1 MPFLLNKKLS
11 TLSTAACQNL
21 THGCRLF
28 SIPDLCGRL
37 TNTEFLCRRGGTMD
51 QILLCTNHIPLT
63 TLIHNTFIENYMLEA
78 NGDYVKVYLYL
89 AKSIQ
94 HRESGLSISALADR
108 MDNTEKDVI
117 RALQYWEKK
126 KLLQINRNAH
136 TGDIAGIDMLV
147 PESSGSSTGPAGAAA
162 SAGYRTEQPD
172 DPTDSPDAM
181 PSASAGSGIPVS
193 FPHREPIPHAQQ
205 NVYAETAA
213 ASFMTAPLMDTGHT
227 APYTAETNIV
237 SLAEKNR
244 EHTAADKLSVPPQA
258 DAPASAHAAAKEVS
272 VSNATL
278 QELASNDEFVWT
290 CHVVESYLDRPM
302 KPNETRLIS
311 YLYGTLHFSKDLLL
325 YLYEYCISL
334 DKTNCNYIQAVALS
348 WHEQGVTTPEEAE
361 KVSTAYN
368 SAYNAVSKSLALGR
382 ALAAVEKKCVDRWQN
397 NWKMDLSVIIEA
409 CNRTIL
415 KIHKADFKYIEGI
428 LDHWQQMGVHT
439 LQDVEKADFAY
450 AQSRENGQK
459 KTAAPSPAKS
469 RNQFQNFQQRTASAQ
484 DVDDLERKLLMR

>member
-1 MPFLLNKKLS
+1 
-11 TLSTAACQNL
+11 
-21 THGCRLF
+21 
-28 SIPDLCGRL
+28 
-37 TNTEFLCRRGGTMD
+37 MD

-94 HRESGLSISALADR
+94 YRESGLSISSLADR

-126 KLLQINRNAH
+126 NLLQINRDPH
-136 TGDIAGIDMLV
+136 TGDITGIDMLV
-147 PESSGSSTGPAGAAA
+147 PETSHAYMDSNVSKTLADFNPSTPVAHSDSGDQVPTAYTDSGSHAATVQIETIRSPQQHIYPEIAVTSFVTAPITDTGTTTQHPL
-162 SAGYRTEQPD
+162 
-172 DPTDSPDAM
+172 
-181 PSASAGSGIPVS
+181 
-193 FPHREPIPHAQQ
+193 
-205 NVYAETAA
+205 AETKV
-213 ASFMTAPLMDTGHT
+213 
-227 APYTAETNIV
+227 V
-237 SLAEKNR
+237 SIAEKNR
-244 EHTAADKLSVPPQA
+244 EVP
-258 DAPASAHAAAKEVS
+258 
-272 VSNATL
+272 VSNTTL

-290 CHVVESYLDRPM
+290 CHVIESYLDRPM

-334 DKTNCNYIQAVALS
+334 NKTNCNYIQAVALS

-368 SAYNAVSKSLALGR
+368 SAYNAVSKALALGR
-382 ALAAVEKKCVDRWQN
+382 ALASVEKKCVDRWQN
-397 NWKMDLSVIIEA
+397 NWQMDLSVIIEA

-428 LDHWQQMGVHT
+428 LDHWQQIGVHT
-439 LQDVEKADFAY
+439 LQDVEKADLAY
-450 AQSRENGQK
+450 AQSKEESQK
-459 KTAAPSPAKS
+459 RTTDSFPAKP
-469 RNQFQNFQQRTASAQ
+469 RNQFQNFQQRNTSLQ